1 MKPLDLS
8 KYYTQDTKEIRRNN
22 EQAYKEA
29 MGYAIKQG
37 ALDSINGIQQIYGQL
52 TGKGSLLDKLK
63 EDNKKL
69 KEIFENKEYGDDAYK
84 AYLAS
89 AMVLDPVGWIPLAGW
104 ATKSKRLG
112 DAAVYGAGLGGAYSA
127 LGYVGEGESR
137 ALNTVAGAGAGGVLG
152 TGGALIA
159 RNVAKAFGKD
169 VPKLGRTTEE
179 VELDNLKADFA
190 LSKEGKMPTM
200 DEVEQNA
207 QKAVDNLVSERGNKE
222 MSSGIEK
229 FYRANGGDWLW
240 DQAVKNWGSGLVGS
254 FGAVGGYNA
263 FDDPEATE
271 LQKMMA
277 ATLMA
282 LGGVGITKGLGKVPV
297 GKEGE
302 ELKELLG
309 RGLVDNYA
317 LPSKYLDYKK
327 EAQSEVN
334 SFRDLFSS
342 LSKRV
347 RANLNEDERK
357 VFNSMITGEIDT
369 TPDLKNLRAETRD
382 AIKSL
387 GQELVDAGLLDERIF
402 LKNADTYLKR
412 SYEKYLG
419 GKANKEAYLAAR
431 QFKLIGDELK
441 GRGRRE
447 IKSKFAIEK
456 FPEKYKDVEVEDY
469 VVAVSRKQYE
479 KLVDALPKRR
489 KDRLENYKLNQTV
502 SDIRNWEKIEG
513 GDANVVLLR
522 SKDKV
527 ITTRQLTKQER
538 QDLGEIE
545 DAAFNIAET
554 GRLMTNDL
562 ATFKLFSKISQDADL
577 SMKADVYKAKV
588 DSGEIRADD
597 WELVPDTPFGGALKV
612 EGQKIKSFGNLA
624 GQYVPKD
631 VYRDLKGLEN
641 LRGTG
646 KETFELYQPLNR
658 LWKKTK
664 TAWNP
669 VVHVNNTVSN
679 LLLMNAADGS
689 YKYLPRA
696 LKELQR
702 GKEGGKNIEIY
713 NLAKQNGVF
722 DSDIVSREL
731 NKEVVDS
738 LDDTL
743 KLLSRENKPETNNA
757 IEYATQM
764 FKNLTKKG
772 YDMTAGKL
780 EKLYQSEDQVFR
792 LALFMDRLSKGMS
805 PAEAGADAKK
815 WFIDYDINAPIINFM
830 RRYPTPFLAYTY
842 RIVPLLAETAIR
854 RPWKFAKWA
863 VIGHSLN
870 ELGQGKIPFAELVV
884 DPESAKFKEEIGNEE
899 AERAVMRDYLSDN
912 MFGLPFMPKTLV
924 KTPFAS
930 GISERKG
937 EEVPLYID
945 FKRFIPGGDVLSI
958 SDKGFGIPIP
968 FTDKGMK
975 LPAPLAPN
983 FGVLGETMIP
993 MFYGVDPFTLEKL
1006 QGEGLEDEEISKWQ
1020 HILSRLIPNIPSS
1033 ALTVPYF
1040 GPDNIIDKYNPLS
1053 KSYSSQ
1059 KIVQAFRQ
1067 NRDNLSKQY
1076 GTEFSPLEA
1085 ILSAYGF
1092 KLTPIEFNKLYGSK
1106 SKELERTYNNTRR
1119 RFYELAKQ
1127 YREGNISLEQ
1137 YENEVNKV
1145 YKDLEKVANRQA
1157 AINQKISEARMKKA
1171 EGDIVETPEEEEP
1184 VLDKFSQIEQNLKAM
1199 VEQGANFAGNALDF
1213 LGEFRTGPQDIIEG
1227 GIQISKAKKAL
1238 DEGKPREAFAEW
1250 EKAPIGTQLGAYS
1263 LPGIGEALSGA
1274 GAVEYGI
1281 RASETEGLEKAGNV
1295 AMSAL
1300 EATGTIP
1307 VVGAAGKVASSV
1319 GRKAVQ
1325 RFGKTQ
1331 RADLDKQMAELATD
1345 VDNDVK
1351 FISPTLKVM
1360 LERGPQKIKGD
1371 AILDW
1376 VRASRNKGVKPK
1388 EVEYLKIEDYVKAN
1402 PEATFDEVIKAV
1414 SPNRVKIDKS
1424 VYQGGGNSITIR
1436 TDDIEYDP
1444 KSGNAFWSYR
1454 VDDINY
1460 YLKENDA
1467 DVKEEL
1473 VNFFRDN
1480 YFYDGPKSDIK
1491 NLDDVIALV
1500 DKGAEPSSANAYR
1513 DFNVG
1518 RVSSLDDLVEE
1529 YARAEYKQNPYQR
1542 LQTYSD
1548 IDGAPMSAYAIG
1560 NEELGFRF
1568 FKENPV
1574 TGRIEQTYNA
1584 TIYDRNEASVQLRNL
1599 MDNEAQMSGV
1609 GTKFKTFIDENLP
1622 GGHNYKEVVYEW
1634 DNADKLAQR
1643 EFREISEHYP
1653 AEEKYLF
1660 HTLTR
1665 DRSLDDGTQT
1675 LHIDE
1680 LQSDLHQKGTKTG
1693 YATPEKVEELN
1704 KKLESYISQQFKLR
1718 NELEDLLYT
1727 KYSDELGEQP
1737 TEAIETL
1744 LDGITLFL
1752 HSPGGLQRKFERNL
1766 EEFKFTMKNKYSR
1779 EALKNTDFSS
1789 FYSGGDELSKKI
1801 LKQLKEL
1808 QTNVADRYD
1817 VRSNLDDLV
1826 ADYPFKDNWHE
1837 IGIRKILAE
1846 AIENGHGAIS
1856 ASTSPVLV
1864 NRWSSKYKDLY
1875 SLIYDKRIPSY
1886 MQKLARQ
1893 YGGKFEKGKLD
1904 IDDTF
1909 EGSTAP
1915 RNENMLDVNILRITP
1930 EMRENILE
1938 KGLEGF
1944 NKGGRVRATKGG
1956 VFDVPYTK
1964 EDPADRINMYTQ
1976 EPYRAKTLLE
1986 TQIEELL
1993 KEEE

>member
-419 GKANKEAYLAAR
+419 GKSNKEAYLAAR

-441 GRGRRE
+441 ARGRRE
-447 IKSKFAIEK
+447 IKSKFAIQK

-489 KDRLENYKLNQTV
+489 KERLENYKLNQTV

-679 LLLMNAADGS
+679 LLLMNFADGS

-930 GISERKG
+930 DISERKG
-937 EEVPLYID
+937 
-945 FKRFIPGGDVLSI
+945 
-958 SDKGFGIPIP
+958 
-968 FTDKGMK
+968 
-975 LPAPLAPN
+975 
-983 FGVLGETMIP
+983 
-993 MFYGVDPFTLEKL
+993 
-1006 QGEGLEDEEISKWQ
+1006 
-1020 HILSRLIPNIPSS
+1020 
-1033 ALTVPYF
+1033 
-1040 GPDNIIDKYNPLS
+1040 
-1053 KSYSSQ
+1053 
-1059 KIVQAFRQ
+1059 
-1067 NRDNLSKQY
+1067 
-1076 GTEFSPLEA
+1076 
-1085 ILSAYGF
+1085 
-1092 KLTPIEFNKLYGSK
+1092 
-1106 SKELERTYNNTRR
+1106 
-1119 RFYELAKQ
+1119 
-1127 YREGNISLEQ
+1127 
-1137 YENEVNKV
+1137 
-1145 YKDLEKVANRQA
+1145 
-1157 AINQKISEARMKKA
+1157 KK
-1171 EGDIVETPEEEEP
+1171 
-1184 VLDKFSQIEQNLKAM
+1184 F
-1199 VEQGANFAGNALDF
+1199 
-1213 LGEFRTGPQDIIEG
+1213 
-1227 GIQISKAKKAL
+1227 
-1238 DEGKPREAFAEW
+1238 
-1250 EKAPIGTQLGAYS
+1250 
-1263 LPGIGEALSGA
+1263 
-1274 GAVEYGI
+1274 
-1281 RASETEGLEKAGNV
+1281 
-1295 AMSAL
+1295 
-1300 EATGTIP
+1300 
-1307 VVGAAGKVASSV
+1307 
-1319 GRKAVQ
+1319 
-1325 RFGKTQ
+1325 
-1331 RADLDKQMAELATD
+1331 
-1345 VDNDVK
+1345 
-1351 FISPTLKVM
+1351 
-1360 LERGPQKIKGD
+1360 
-1371 AILDW
+1371 
-1376 VRASRNKGVKPK
+1376 
-1388 EVEYLKIEDYVKAN
+1388 
-1402 PEATFDEVIKAV
+1402 
-1414 SPNRVKIDKS
+1414 
-1424 VYQGGGNSITIR
+1424 
-1436 TDDIEYDP
+1436 
-1444 KSGNAFWSYR
+1444 
-1454 VDDINY
+1454 
-1460 YLKENDA
+1460 
-1467 DVKEEL
+1467 
-1473 VNFFRDN
+1473 
-1480 YFYDGPKSDIK
+1480 
-1491 NLDDVIALV
+1491 
-1500 DKGAEPSSANAYR
+1500 
-1513 DFNVG
+1513 
-1518 RVSSLDDLVEE
+1518 
-1529 YARAEYKQNPYQR
+1529 
-1542 LQTYSD
+1542 
-1548 IDGAPMSAYAIG
+1548 
-1560 NEELGFRF
+1560 
-1568 FKENPV
+1568 
-1574 TGRIEQTYNA
+1574 
-1584 TIYDRNEASVQLRNL
+1584 
-1599 MDNEAQMSGV
+1599 
-1609 GTKFKTFIDENLP
+1609 
-1622 GGHNYKEVVYEW
+1622 
-1634 DNADKLAQR
+1634 
-1643 EFREISEHYP
+1643 HY
-1653 AEEKYLF
+1653 
-1660 HTLTR
+1660 TLT
-1665 DRSLDDGTQT
+1665 
-1675 LHIDE
+1675 
-1680 LQSDLHQKGTKTG
+1680 
-1693 YATPEKVEELN
+1693 LN
-1704 KKLESYISQQFKLR
+1704 DS
-1718 NELEDLLYT
+1718 
-1727 KYSDELGEQP
+1727 
-1737 TEAIETL
+1737 
-1744 LDGITLFL
+1744 
-1752 HSPGGLQRKFERNL
+1752 
-1766 EEFKFTMKNKYSR
+1766 SR
-1779 EALKNTDFSS
+1779 EAMF
-1789 FYSGGDELSKKI
+1789 
-1801 LKQLKEL
+1801 
-1808 QTNVADRYD
+1808 
-1817 VRSNLDDLV
+1817 
-1826 ADYPFKDNWHE
+1826 
-1837 IGIRKILAE
+1837 
-1846 AIENGHGAIS
+1846 
-1856 ASTSPVLV
+1856 
-1864 NRWSSKYKDLY
+1864 
-1875 SLIYDKRIPSY
+1875 
-1886 MQKLARQ
+1886 
-1893 YGGKFEKGKLD
+1893 
-1904 IDDTF
+1904 
-1909 EGSTAP
+1909 
-1915 RNENMLDVNILRITP
+1915 
-1930 EMRENILE
+1930 
-1938 KGLEGF
+1938 
-1944 NKGGRVRATKGG
+1944 
-1956 VFDVPYTK
+1956 
-1964 EDPADRINMYTQ
+1964 
-1976 EPYRAKTLLE
+1976 
-1986 TQIEELL
+1986 
-1993 KEEE
+1993 